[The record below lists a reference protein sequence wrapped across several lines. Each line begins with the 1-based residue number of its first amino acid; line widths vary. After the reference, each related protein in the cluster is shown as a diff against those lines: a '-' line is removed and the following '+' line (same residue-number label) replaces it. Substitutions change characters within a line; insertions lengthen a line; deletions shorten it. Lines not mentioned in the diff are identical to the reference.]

1 MCETA
6 YGKSNIFNILSEKK
20 IETHTLIVADGAAF
34 GSQMNRIERFFKN
47 NPFLHLYL
55 PESFEWIILKSGLIE
70 DKEIQMILEN
80 LIGRQ

>member
-55 PESFEWIILKSGLIE
+55 PESFEWVLLKAGIIKGSKLSCL
-70 DKEIQMILEN
+70 
-80 LIGRQ
+80 